1 MQADTDSRVV
11 VRLSHLRD
19 PILDRGLAADY
30 SAIVAAALN
39 AQVEYVRE
47 QQVPFWC
54 ERLTTAGIGGGGFSL
69 DAWHRL
75 SPMTK
80 DTLRA
85 IPPSELVPKRNRG
98 RIFRC
103 FGTSGTTGFPTF
115 AMWSADDWHALTETV
130 ARALNEQRPIAEI
143 RALNG
148 YHQAHTAG
156 SAYDG
161 AVRLLGG
168 ISIPRHYLLDD
179 EEATRAQLRLFNC
192 NTLILAEH
200 SGLHKSGRTVEDL
213 LQLDRGFFE
222 SCGIQWWIGSSTT
235 FTAQTREIA
244 RAQGVQGV
252 TNLYGSSEFGMLA
265 VSCVVQPS
273 QFHLLLGHVLVE
285 VVDDKGDPV
294 SSGQRGRI
302 LASLIFSSR
311 SEGGVGPHEGTQLL
325 RFENGDHATYF
336 DGECA
341 CGLRSPRIMD
351 LARS

>member
-1 MQADTDSRVV
+1 MHPDTDSRAVV
-11 VRLSHLRD
+11 SLSHLRD
-19 PILDRGLAADY
+19 QILDRGSAANY
-30 SAIVAAALN
+30 AAVVAAALS

-54 ERLTTAGIGGGGFSL
+54 ERLAVAGITSDGFSI

-85 IPPSELVPKRNRG
+85 IPPWELVPKRNRG

-115 AMWSADDWHALTETV
+115 AMWSSDDWHALTETV

-179 EEATRAQLRLFNC
+179 EEATRAQLRLFHC

-213 LQLDRGFFE
+213 LKFDSRFFE
-222 SCGIQWWIGSSTT
+222 GCGIQWWIGSSTT
-235 FTAQTREIA
+235 FTPQVRDIA
-244 RAQGVQGV
+244 RSQGVQGV
-252 TNLYGSSEFGMLA
+252 TNLYGSSEFGMLG
-265 VSCVVQPS
+265 VSCAVQPQ

-311 SEGGVGPHEGTQLL
+311 SEGGMGPHEGTQLL
-325 RFENGDHATYF
+325 RFENGDRATYL
-336 DGECA
+336 DGVCA
-341 CGLRSPRIMD
+341 CGLQSPRIMD